1 VKCFAG
7 NDHGGLLAAQNDF
20 VSAHLKILI
29 AGNCVLCCFNCHF
42 TTQIN
47 KMSKIFEFLSVLYVI
62 LLIFFV
68 NSLLKQQSTQ
78 LPAMKALISDIDRK
92 NPGSKN

>member
-29 AGNCVLCCFNCHF
+29 AGNCVLCCFNYQF
-42 TTQIN
+42 TNKINKITNKIN
-47 KMSKIFEFLSVLYVI
+47 KMTKNFIGFVCDFIDFPCEFSVKTTEHTVASYESSN
-62 LLIFFV
+62 F
-68 NSLLKQQSTQ
+68 T
-78 LPAMKALISDIDRK
+78 
-92 NPGSKN
+92 